1 MFSFDDEE
9 LEKESPKSK
18 MMEEKMEEI
27 KEKGNLDPEAKQRLA
42 DAVKEIQS
50 IADSAG
56 MDFNDA
62 VNEGREL
69 EEAEGEMN
77 LDDDKEEKPSDDK
90 KIALLVAQM
99 KAKKG
104 A

>member
-90 KIALLVAQM
+90 KIALLIAQM